1 MNAEFIRNYADKTR
15 PVIQELA
22 EISGTFITGSAAIGG
37 FKMPESDIDVVVP
50 IQFDDSIKFLT
61 KKFNSQGFIL
71 QSSNYCNGF
80 KVVIPGASIP
90 VNIITLHPFDYCA
103 WLFATN
109 TLAELEY
116 IRDRNAR
123 HRAFELAV
131 LLFKTTNT
139 SGLHTT
145 ITGAD
150 VYFETHKH
158 ERIIDAFDRLI
169 NRQMAGD
176 QLPF

>member
-1 MNAEFIRNYADKTR
+1 MNAESIIDYANITS

-50 IQFDDSIKFLT
+50 IQFDYGIKMLT

-71 QSSNYCNGF
+71 QPSNYNNGV
-80 KVVIPGASIP
+80 KVVRPGASIP

-139 SGLHTT
+139 SGLHATT
-145 ITGAD
+145 TGAD

-158 ERIIDAFDRLI
+158 ERIIDVFDRLI
-169 NRQMAGD
+169 NRQVSD
-176 QLPF
+176 NELPF